1 MSLSKKKSL
10 DIIFIPNYILLIFVS
25 LCVLNNSIFSLEE
38 GISILFYILI
48 FFLAL
53 TSNYKINLF
62 KLHLNFKTLFLGTLI
77 LLPATIFLYYRGKVG
92 ISFRGDEIAHFS
104 NSVTNLSYWFTPQ
117 NYTDGLTKYYSEI
130 NISLKDILNIKIIN
144 LMFIILLNLFIFYF
158 KKKYL
163 NISIIITS
171 FLFIYFQNSFPYEY
185 SQGSFFIDNIAQ
197 FILIIFDTNSISE
210 SLGITNF
217 ISFLIYLFCLRPL
230 IIGSTLNKNDLIVYS
245 FLIYFPYSNI
255 LLFSNYTET
264 LGIIFVLLS
273 IENIYKNNDLK
284 KSIILFSIAGCFR
297 EIYFLPI
304 LVILCFQI
312 LYERKKVI
320 NNILFCTIFISP
332 LFFHLNHISKNN
344 LGQEKLSSVTSIENF
359 FSIFQF
365 TQNIISLKFILLIIL
380 FLFSLLLYFKTQNK
394 NYLLLS
400 FLNLPIII
408 ILLLRHSF
416 LFTEIDRFFYLWVII
431 FYIFLFY
438 ELPKISIKPVFYFL
452 FLSLCYFNY
461 YNFVDNYKS
470 YKFAN
475 STNFFIPL
483 KNNIKTTTD
492 LYFYSDMSV
501 NKFTKNIYKNLN
513 SVNFLSNKD
522 LCDCSANNSY
532 FFVTEK
538 KINEKEI
545 CKFSDI
551 HNCKFKTNFYNLYD
565 IRFN

>member
-1 MSLSKKKSL
+1 ML
-10 DIIFIPNYILLIFVS
+10 
-25 LCVLNNSIFSLEE
+25 
-38 GISILFYILI
+38 
-48 FFLAL
+48 
-53 TSNYKINLF
+53 
-62 KLHLNFKTLFLGTLI
+62 
-77 LLPATIFLYYRGKVG
+77 
-92 ISFRGDEIAHFS
+92 
-104 NSVTNLSYWFTPQ
+104 
-117 NYTDGLTKYYSEI
+117 
-130 NISLKDILNIKIIN
+130 
-144 LMFIILLNLFIFYF
+144 IILLNLFIFFF

-185 SQGSFFIDNIAQ
+185 SQGSFFIDNITQ

-245 FLIYFPYSNI
+245 FLIYFPYSNL

-273 IENIYKNNDLK
+273 IENIYRNNDLK

-312 LYERKKVI
+312 LYDRKKVI

-332 LFFHLNHISKNN
+332 LFFHLNHISENN
-344 LGQEKLSSVTSIENF
+344 LGQEKLSSVTSIDNI

-380 FLFSLLLYFKTQNK
+380 FLFSLLIYFKTQNK

-438 ELPKISIKPVFYFL
+438 ELSKISIKPVFYVL

-470 YKFAN
+470 YKFVN

-538 KINEKEI
+538 KINDKEI

-551 HNCKFKTNFYNLYD
+551 HNCKFTTNFYNLYE